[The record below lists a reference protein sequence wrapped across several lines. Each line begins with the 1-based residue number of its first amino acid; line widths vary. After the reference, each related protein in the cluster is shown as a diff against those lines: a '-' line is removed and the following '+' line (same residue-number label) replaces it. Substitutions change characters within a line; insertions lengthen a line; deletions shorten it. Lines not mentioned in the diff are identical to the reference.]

1 VITQAD
7 LERDLVIVACAVSA
21 GVHGALAPA
30 HFEEGTGAGAGF
42 LVATLVL
49 AGLAVVLTR
58 RPASGAALTGAA
70 VVFAGLIG
78 SYALATTTGLPLVH
92 PGPEPVDG
100 LALFTK
106 AVEVVGLLAA
116 AHLLRATSLLLF
128 PRPKGMLT

>member
-1 VITQAD
+1 MIARAE
-7 LERDLVIVACAVSA
+7 LERDLVIVACAVSG
-21 GVHGALAPA
+21 GVHGALVPA
-30 HFEEGTGAGAGF
+30 HFEEGRGAGAGF
-42 LVATLVL
+42 LAATLVL
-49 AGLAVVLTR
+49 ASLALVLTR
-58 RPASGAALTGAA
+58 RPASGVALTGAA

-78 SYALATTTGLPLVH
+78 SYALATTTGLPLLH

-116 AHLLRATSLLLF
+116 AHLLRPASLLPF